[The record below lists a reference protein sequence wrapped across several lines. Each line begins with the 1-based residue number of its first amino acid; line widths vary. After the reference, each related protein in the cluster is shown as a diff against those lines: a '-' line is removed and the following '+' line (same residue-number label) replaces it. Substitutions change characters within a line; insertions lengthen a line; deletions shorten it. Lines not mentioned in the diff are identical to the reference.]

1 MERGTEAV
9 LFVGVCSLIIAI
21 AMVLAAVG
29 DLAVA

>member
-21 AMVLAAVG
+21 AMMLAAVG
-29 DLAVA
+29 DIGIA